1 MTTTAYERVID
12 AFREQGLIV
21 QEKTAGVADCQ
32 APGHSPRDRSV
43 RVTATEGQVLIYSHS
58 DPTDDVLDR
67 LGVKKSDL
75 FDNPKG
81 VVYDYDDGRRVG
93 RTPNKRFYQDGNTKG
108 TALYR
113 AAKLP
118 EAIAEGRTVHLTEGE
133 KDVHALEAAGAVAC
147 CTAMGAGNA
156 AKFDFTPLRGGN
168 VVIVADNDDDGIRYA
183 RTVAGKLIALDC
195 TVSIVNAKVGK
206 DAADH
211 IAAGFRLD
219 EWIPRTDLEAE
230 AKLDDLLAR
239 VAAMRESNDAQ
250 TTADF
255 LASKLVTVHT
265 HSDREDDHGL
275 HKFDNLTDEWWQWLD
290 DPEASNVIPTPWPAL
305 NEILAGGLHPGR
317 SYIFAAPPGGGK
329 SLTITNIAPH
339 AAKQGHPGA
348 IWSVEMGRM
357 EVTSR
362 IMAAGADAHYG
373 QITKKEID
381 EYNLTRLA
389 EFSDGARDLPIWIS
403 DESNVTIA
411 KVDKGIGYLEGQGG
425 CEWVGLDYMQLLKAA
440 DPRAPRE
447 QQVAQLS
454 GDIKRLAR
462 KRNVAAIVACQ
473 LNRNA
478 DKENRAPR
486 LSDLRESGAIGQD
499 ADVVIALHHETE
511 ADGTP
516 TGMVQFR
523 TLKNRTGPLTTIELP
538 WRPHHARIN

>member
-1 MTTTAYERVID
+1 MNQTAYERVID
-12 AFREQGLIV
+12 AFRNQGLIV

-43 RVTATEGQVLIYSHS
+43 RVTNTEGRVLIHSHS
-58 DPTDDVLDR
+58 DPTEQVLDA
-67 LGVKKSDL
+67 LNLAKSDL
-75 FDNPKG
+75 FDDPRG
-81 VVYDYDDGRRVG
+81 VGYTYDDGRVVG
-93 RTPNKRFYQDGNTKG
+93 RTPDKRFFQKGNTG
-108 TALYR
+108 GSALYR
-113 AAKLP
+113 ASKLP
-118 EAIAEGRTVHLTEGE
+118 TAVAEGVPILVVEGE
-133 KDVHALEAAGAVAC
+133 QDVHALEAVGAVATC
-147 CTAMGAGNA
+147 NAMGAGK
-156 AKFDFTPLRGGN
+156 AKQFDYTPLRGGT
-168 VVIVADNDDDGIRYA
+168 VTIVADKDDAGVAHA
-183 RTVAGKLIALDC
+183 REVAAILLALDC
-195 TVSIVNAKVGK
+195 QVSIVNAKVGK

-265 HSDREDDHGL
+265 TSSREDEHGL
-275 HKFDNLTDEWWQWLD
+275 HKFDDLTDEWWQWLD

-339 AAKQGHPGA
+339 AAKLGHPGA

-411 KVDKGIGYLEGQGG
+411 KVDKGIGHLEDQGG
-425 CEWVGLDYMQLLKAA
+425 CEWIGLDYMQLLKAA
-440 DPRAPRE
+440 DTRAPRE

-462 KRNVAAIVACQ
+462 KRNVAAVVACQ

-511 ADGTP
+511 ADGMP
-516 TGMVQFR
+516 TGMVSMI